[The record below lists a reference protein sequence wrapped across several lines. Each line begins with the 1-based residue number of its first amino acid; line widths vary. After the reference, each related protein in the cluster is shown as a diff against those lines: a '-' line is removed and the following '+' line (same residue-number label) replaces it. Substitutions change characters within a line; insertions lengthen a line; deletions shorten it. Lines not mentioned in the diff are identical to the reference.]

1 MSKDKKSSF
10 FSEFKTF
17 IMRGNV
23 LDMAVGI
30 VVGGAFTQ
38 IVTSI
43 VQDIINPVI
52 GLIIGRIDFA
62 DLRIVL
68 IPASGDTA
76 EVAIRYGVLIQTV
89 VQFLLTA
96 LVLFLVI
103 RAVNKMREKK
113 TAEEEAKK
121 AEEAA
126 EAKRIEAENAKIEKA
141 RKDEEEARKQEVVIL
156 LRDIKRTLENK

>member
-38 IVTSI
+38 IVTS
-43 VQDIINPVI
+43 VVSDIINPVI
-52 GLIIGRIDFA
+52 GLIIGKIDFA
-62 DLRIVL
+62 DLKIVL
-68 IPASGDTA
+68 IAATESQS
-76 EVAIRYGVLIQTV
+76 EVAIRYGVLIQSFI
-89 VQFLLTA
+89 QFLLTA

-103 RAVNKMREKK
+103 RGVNKTHEKK
-113 TAEEEAKK
+113 TKEEERLKAEKDEENKKLEEEKKRIEEAK
-121 AEEAA
+121 
-126 EAKRIEAENAKIEKA
+126 R
-141 RKDEEEARKQEVVIL
+141 DEEEARKEEVVVL
-156 LRDIKRTLENK
+156 LRDIKKSLENK